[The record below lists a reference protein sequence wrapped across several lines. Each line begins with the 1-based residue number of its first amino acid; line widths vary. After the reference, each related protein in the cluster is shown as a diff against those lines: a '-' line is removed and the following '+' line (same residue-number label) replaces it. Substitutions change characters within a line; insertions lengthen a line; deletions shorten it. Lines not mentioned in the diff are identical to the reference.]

1 MGQLN
6 FKPFPT
12 LATDRL
18 ILRQMEVEDE
28 NELFVLR
35 SDERVLKY
43 IDIPKAHTVDDA
55 RKFIEKIKTGIRN
68 NEWIFWGIGL
78 KTDSQLIGTICYW
91 NISQQPFRG
100 EIGYMLH
107 PDFQGKGIMQEALL
121 KVIDYGFVTLQFAS
135 IEADLNPG
143 NVPSIKLLEKTGFVY
158 ESLSNDMLIY
168 SLKNPAY
175 AE

>member
-6 FKPFPT
+6 FIPFPT

-18 ILRQMEVEDE
+18 ILRQMDVEDE
-28 NELFVLR
+28 NEIYLLR

-43 IDIPKAHTVDDA
+43 IDIQKAYTVDDA
-55 RKFIEKIKTGIRN
+55 RKFIEKINNGIRN
-68 NEWIFWGIGL
+68 NEWIFWGIRL
-78 KTDSQLIGTICYW
+78 KTDPRLIGTICYW

-107 PDFQGKGIMQEALL
+107 PDFQGKGIMQEALV
-121 KVIDYGFVTLQFAS
+121 KVIDYGFATLQFNS
-135 IEADLNPG
+135 IEADLNPD
-143 NVPSIKLLEKTGFVY
+143 NSPSIKLLEKTGFVY
-158 ESLSNDMLIY
+158 ESRSNDMLVY
-168 SLKNPAY
+168 SLKNHAY